1 MMSLSVT
8 NLSSTA
14 TNATDRVAKVGD
26 LRKHAEVLKQQLQQ
40 AKTPGTSPQDKSKAN
55 SLSQEIINIQS
66 QIDRLILEGQL
77 SKLTTSHGSVAPAEA
92 APSTSSEQAPGS
104 PQASDDKDGAT
115 NHSDASK
122 PSSTTEANAGPHV
135 GPDAGQNTRPGAAGP
150 SATGHFQAQDN
161 RKSSPYQ
168 LDLEQGLLIDIQA

>member
-14 TNATDRVAKVGD
+14 TSATDRVSKVGD

-77 SKLTTSHGSVAPAEA
+77 SKLTTGHDTGVPA
-92 APSTSSEQAPGS
+92 APSMDASS
-104 PQASDDKDGAT
+104 
-115 NHSDASK
+115 SDAQDSSGKSPAHQVAASK
-122 PSSTTEANAGPHV
+122 A
-135 GPDAGQNTRPGAAGP
+135 RGAAGQ
-150 SATGHFQAQDN
+150 FQGQDN
-161 RKSSPYQ
+161 KKSSPYQ
-168 LDLEQGLLIDIQA
+168 SDLEQGLLIDVKA

>member
-40 AKTPGTSPQDKSKAN
+40 AKTPGTSPEDKTKAN

-77 SKLTTSHGSVAPAEA
+77 SKLTTGVHNTAQTEPPSDATEA
-92 APSTSSEQAPGS
+92 SGDKPSRER
-104 PQASDDKDGAT
+104 PQDDK
-115 NHSDASK
+115 
-122 PSSTTEANAGPHV
+122 EANAPRH
-135 GPDAGQNTRPGAAGP
+135 AAV
-150 SATGHFQAQDN
+150 HFQAQEN
-161 RKSSPYQ
+161 KKFSPYQ
-168 LDLEQGLLIDIQA
+168 LDLEQGLLIDVKA